1 MTSRKQEPEW
11 LTAKVVFAVHDDLL
25 ARFGGMFGVRDA
37 GLLESALARPQNRW
51 ENGEAEDLFECAA
64 SYGFGIAK
72 KLTFNAG
79 NKRTAYMSMYTFLGL
94 NGLELTATEI
104 DAVETMVAV
113 ADGSLSQKRLAV
125 WLRENCAKDKPKL
138 KAKRKK

>member
-1 MTSRKQEPEW
+1 MKQEPEW
-11 LTAKVVFAVHDDLL
+11 LTAQVVFAVHDDLL

-51 ENGEAEDLFECAA
+51 EYGEAEDVFDCAA

-72 KLTFNAG
+72 NHAFNDG

-113 ADGSLSQKRLAV
+113 ADGSLSEKKLAA
-125 WLRENCAKDKPKL
+125 WLRTNSGKPKP
-138 KAKRKK
+138 KRKRSKG